1 MFRAT
6 PVASFILLILLWTDR
21 SVVPGVIAGL
31 MVLPVVWGNLCRGS
45 QHQDSGEKRS
55 CATGN
60 VQSHFLDSYRFLPAS
75 HARQCGDFLSLEYL
89 CGVERA
95 DVVISQCDGRLQ
107 FDADF
112 LFCFGNFFLAYQQ
125 GVQLH
130 FVEFFFVF
138 EYGFIT
144 LKFDA
149 V

>member
-1 MFRAT
+1 MNLSFLVRRST
-6 PVASFILLILLWTDR
+6 ENDFLAS
-21 SVVPGVIAGL
+21 
-31 MVLPVVWGNLCRGS
+31 GNLCRSS
-45 QHQDSGEKRS
+45 QHQDGGEKRS
-55 CATGN
+55 CPTGN
-60 VQSHFLDSYRFLPAS
+60 VQSHFLNGYRFLPAS
-75 HARQCGDFLSLEYL
+75 YARQCGDFLSLEYL

-130 FVEFFFVF
+130 FVELLFVF
-138 EYGFIT
+138 EYGLIT

>member
-1 MFRAT
+1 MISLHPAICAG
-6 PVASFILLILLWTDR
+6 VASIRTVEKRGAVPPGMYNPTFSVATAFCQQVTPG
-21 SVVPGVIAGL
+21 SVVIFFP
-31 MVLPVVWGNLCRGS
+31 WNT
-45 QHQDSGEKRS
+45 
-55 CATGN
+55 CAAWN
-60 VQSHFLDSYRFLPAS
+60 VRMLI
-75 HARQCGDFLSLEYL
+75 
-89 CGVERA
+89 
-95 DVVISQCDGRLQ
+95 ISQCDGRLQ

-144 LKFDA
+144 LKFGA